1 MLHANIIYS
10 HTRLEG
16 QGWALDQTFSGD
28 RPVRIGAYYHI
39 VTTTSKYSNKN
50 MPRQQRSAGALIRA
64 AAANA
69 KFHRAKCR
77 DLVSPQGLGD
87 LVRLGLRLEVLCSAR
102 VRVGKKEN
110 AWPLGPYC
118 EGEKLKQPCMR
129 EAKKTRW
136 NKGSGSLSQ
145 VPWLVIGHDPRDV
158 LSSVGEAAAASM
170 SSLPLQA
177 DGARQHRFSLP
188 SLYRSKAHLGI
199 HGSSFSR
206 TREQRLAACDACGA
220 LGCASIPCVRFRIRI
235 MPDMVVATCFL
246 LL

>member
-16 QGWALDQTFSGD
+16 QGWALDQTLSGD

-39 VTTTSKYSNKN
+39 VTTTSTVI
-50 MPRQQRSAGALIRA
+50 RTRSAGALVRA

-118 EGEKLKQPCMR
+118 EEKQSKQPCMR
-129 EAKKTRW
+129 EARKPGGTKDREACR
-136 NKGSGSLSQ
+136 KCPGCPG
-145 VPWLVIGHDPRDV
+145 GHWP
-158 LSSVGEAAAASM
+158 
-170 SSLPLQA
+170 
-177 DGARQHRFSLP
+177 
-188 SLYRSKAHLGI
+188 
-199 HGSSFSR
+199 
-206 TREQRLAACDACGA
+206 
-220 LGCASIPCVRFRIRI
+220 
-235 MPDMVVATCFL
+235 
-246 LL
+246 